1 MILVSKQVVKSGYI
15 HTRDS
20 IILALVLVNLI
31 LVLIFYFESLF
42 SVTCG
47 SGPCSLVTGSVLG
60 EVTRKSSG
68 SGSHADKP
76 TKRKNGT
83 SEVRFATQ
91 PVSGSETRE
100 TIVLSDS
107 PPVDVTPQRAAPPS
121 TSTAASTTQH
131 STSASDHTHSTVKIV
146 ILVGGTL
153 EVGYDGQGSAVM
165 VRGRAIMVRV
175 WPWWS

>member
-1 MILVSKQVVKSGYI
+1 MKSGCI

-31 LVLIFYFESLF
+31 LVLIFLFESLF

-83 SEVRFATQ
+83 SEVRFAAQ

-107 PPVDVTPQRAAPPS
+107 PPVDVTPQQRAAPPS

-165 VRGRAIMVRV
+165 VRGRAIMVRG
-175 WPWWS
+175 WPW